1 MLKVAVG
8 HSNDPDSLEAVNE
21 VLTQCQ
27 ETLEGL
33 EGANPKAGV
42 LFAAIDFDHQLI
54 VDCVNAVFP
63 GIELIGGTTDGEVSS
78 ILGFQQDS
86 LTLML
91 FCAED
96 IEFCAAVGR
105 NVSQAPLEI
114 AQQTAERAKQQ
125 LLSPL
130 KLCITTPESLT
141 TSASS
146 ILDGLTLAL
155 AEIPV
160 LGGTTG
166 DQTHI
171 QRTFQF
177 FKTEVLS
184 DAVPILLLGGNLL
197 FSHGVSSGW
206 SPLGKQSIVTKVKK
220 NVIYEIDGKP
230 ALDFYHY
237 YFHTF
242 AADLAYPLAIF
253 PPGEETFV
261 LRAALSND
269 AALGS
274 ISVSADVIEGSRIQM
289 TEASQEEII
298 CASKISFEQAWD
310 TYPGNAPTA
319 ALFFSCAWRRF
330 ILGTQTMKEYE
341 AIAQLHPQKPASE
354 SALTKQAPLCS
365 CGFYTYGE
373 ISPLRNQGP
382 TFFHNTTFVTL
393 LLGSE

>member
-8 HSNDPDSLEAVNE
+8 HSNDPDSLEAVYE
-21 VLTQCQ
+21 VLAQCQ
-27 ETLEGL
+27 RTLESVK
-33 EGANPKAGV
+33 PKAGV

-54 VDCVNAVFP
+54 VDQINEAFP

-96 IEFCAAVGR
+96 IEFCAEVGR
-105 NVSQAPLEI
+105 TVSQAPIDI
-114 AQQTAERAKQQ
+114 AQQTVNTAKKR

-141 TSASS
+141 TSAAS
-146 ILDGLTLAL
+146 ILDGLKLSL
-155 AEIPV
+155 AEIPI

-171 QRTFQF
+171 KQTFQF
-177 FKTEVLS
+177 FKTEVLTDS
-184 DAVPILLLGGNLL
+184 VPILLLGGNLL

-206 SPLGKQSIVTKVKK
+206 SPLGKRSVVTKVEK

-237 YFHTF
+237 YFETF

-261 LRAALSND
+261 LRAALSYD
-269 AALGS
+269 AALRS
-274 ISVSADVIEGSRIQM
+274 ITVSADVVEGSMIQI
-289 TEASQEEII
+289 TEAAQEDII
-298 CASKISFEQAWD
+298 SASKTSFEQAWD
-310 TYPGNAPTA
+310 AYPGKAPTA

-341 AIAQLHPQKPASE
+341 AIAKLHPQTSPPE
-354 SALTKQAPLCS
+354 SPRALESPLPS

-373 ISPLRNQGP
+373 ISPLRAQGP

>member
-21 VLTQCQ
+21 VLIQCQ
-27 ETLEGL
+27 ETLES
-33 EGANPKAGV
+33 ETPKAGV

-54 VDCVNAVFP
+54 VNHINAAFP

-105 NVSQAPLEI
+105 NVSQAPVDI
-114 AQQTAERAKQQ
+114 ARQTADIAKQR

-146 ILDGLTLAL
+146 ILDGLKLSL
-155 AEIPV
+155 QEIPI

-177 FKTEVLS
+177 FKTEVLT
-184 DAVPILLLGGNLL
+184 DAVPILLIGGNLL

-253 PPGEETFV
+253 PPGEESFV

-269 AALGS
+269 SALGS
-274 ISVSADVIEGSRIQM
+274 ISVSADVVEGSRIQM
-289 TEASQEEII
+289 TEAAQEEII
-298 CASKISFEQAWD
+298 SASKTSFEQAWD
-310 TYPGNAPTA
+310 AYPGNAPTA

-341 AIAQLHPQKPASE
+341 AIAQLHPPNPVSAPAS
-354 SALTKQAPLCS
+354 TKQPPLSS

-373 ISPLRNQGP
+373 ISPLRAEGP

>member
-8 HSNDPDSLEAVNE
+8 HSSDPDSLEAVYE
-21 VLTQCQ
+21 VLGQCQ
-27 ETLEGL
+27 AAL
-33 EGANPKAGV
+33 AGQTPHAAV
-42 LFAAIDFDHQLI
+42 LFAAIDFEHQLI
-54 VDCVNAVFP
+54 LDCINEAFP

-78 ILGFQQDS
+78 VLGFQQDS

-91 FCAED
+91 FYAKD
-96 IEFCAAVGR
+96 IEFCAEVGR
-105 NVSQAPLEI
+105 TVSQSPIDI
-114 AQQTAERAKQQ
+114 AQQTADRAKQR
-125 LLSPL
+125 LSNPL

-141 TSASS
+141 TSASA
-146 ILDGLTLAL
+146 ILEGLKKSL
-155 AEIPV
+155 AEIPI

-171 QRTFQF
+171 QKTFQF
-177 FKTEVLS
+177 FKTEVLTDS
-184 DAVPILLLGGNLL
+184 VPILLMGGSLL

-206 SPLGKQSIVTKVKK
+206 CPLGKQSVVTRVEK
-220 NVIYEIDGKP
+220 NVIYEIDEKP

-237 YFHTF
+237 YFDTF
-242 AADLAYPLAIF
+242 AADLAYPLAVF

-261 LRAALSND
+261 LRAALSYD
-269 AALGS
+269 SALGS
-274 ISVSADVIEGSRIQM
+274 LCVSADVMEGSIIQI
-289 TEASQEEII
+289 TEATQEDII
-298 CASKISFEQAWD
+298 AASKTSFEQAWES
-310 TYPGNAPTA
+310 YPGNTPTA

-341 AIAQLHPQKPASE
+341 AIAQLPAQQMHQGSNHT
-354 SALTKQAPLCS
+354 LKAPLSS

-373 ISPLRNQGP
+373 IAPLRLKGP

>member
-8 HSNDPDSLEAVNE
+8 HSNDPDSLEAVDE
-21 VLTQCQ
+21 VLGQCQ
-27 ETLEGL
+27 ATLG
-33 EGANPKAGV
+33 GQIPQAAV
-42 LFAAIDFDHQLI
+42 LFAAIDFEHQLI
-54 VDCVNAVFP
+54 VDRINEVFP
-63 GIELIGGTTDGEVSS
+63 GIELIGGSTDGEVSS
-78 ILGFQQDS
+78 VLGFQQDS

-91 FCAED
+91 FCSED
-96 IEFCAAVGR
+96 IEFRAEVGR
-105 NVSQAPLEI
+105 TVSHAPLDI
-114 AQQTAERAKQQ
+114 ARQTVEAAKSR
-125 LLSPL
+125 LSSPL

-146 ILDGLTLAL
+146 ILEGLKLAL
-155 AEIPV
+155 AEVPI

-171 QRTFQF
+171 KQTFQY

-184 DAVPILLLGGNLL
+184 DSVPILLIGGNLL

-206 SPLGKQSIVTKVKK
+206 APLGKRSLVTKVEK

-261 LRAALSND
+261 LRAALSYD
-269 AALGS
+269 AALRS
-274 ISVSADVIEGSRIQM
+274 ITVSADVAKGSVIQI
-289 TEASQEEII
+289 TEATQEDILS
-298 CASKISFEQAWD
+298 ASRTSFEQAWD
-310 TYPGNAPTA
+310 AYPGDTPTA

-341 AIAQLHPQKPASE
+341 AIATLHPQRPKPDAS
-354 SALTKQAPLCS
+354 SLNRAPFSS

-373 ISPLRNQGP
+373 IAPLRAQGP
-382 TFFHNTTFVTL
+382 AFFHNTTFVTL

>member
-21 VLTQCQ
+21 VLEQCQ
-27 ETLEGL
+27 TTL
-33 EGANPKAGV
+33 AGQIPQAAV
-42 LFAAIDFDHQLI
+42 LFAAIDFEHQLI
-54 VDCVNAVFP
+54 VDRINEVFP
-63 GIELIGGTTDGEVSS
+63 GIELIGGSTDGEVSS
-78 ILGFQQDS
+78 VLGFQQDS

-91 FCAED
+91 FCSED
-96 IEFCAAVGR
+96 IEFCAQVGR
-105 NVSQAPLEI
+105 SVSQAPLDI
-114 AQQTAERAKQQ
+114 ARKTAEAAKRQ
-125 LLSPL
+125 LLSPP

-146 ILDGLTLAL
+146 ILDGLKLAL
-155 AEIPV
+155 EEVPI

-171 QRTFQF
+171 KQTFQY

-184 DAVPILLLGGNLL
+184 DSVPILLIGGNLL

-206 SPLGKQSIVTKVKK
+206 APLGKRSVVTKVEK

-253 PPGEETFV
+253 PPGEETFF
-261 LRAALSND
+261 LRAALSYD
-269 AALGS
+269 AVLRS
-274 ISVSADVIEGSRIQM
+274 ITVSADVTEGSVIQI
-289 TEASQEEII
+289 TEATQTDILS
-298 CASKISFEQAWD
+298 ASKTSFEQAWD
-310 TYPGNAPTA
+310 AYPGVAPTA

-330 ILGTQTMKEYE
+330 ILGTQTMKEFE
-341 AIAQLHPQKPASE
+341 AIATLHPQRLKPDTSSLE
-354 SALTKQAPLCS
+354 QAPLSS

-373 ISPLRNQGP
+373 IAPLRAQGP

-393 LLGSE
+393 LMGSE